1 MSYNKTVTDFQF
13 RWILVQGLINPWNMI
28 FTSDTSV
35 NIMFHG
41 LINPCIHLM
50 ESHQLY
56 IIPFLT
62 RRRWKVGIF
71 IDIPASALL
80 HKTLVPRSLNALH
93 VSDVN
98 KVFSFRYHPLH
109 VSELNDLYFY
119 STSCLMCFS
128 LEYIIFTLLSFFSF
142 CVFWTINE
150 INSFGVISFWL
161 KWDTSLVSFY
171 WEIWLDK
178 THYGSHT
185 SYFLSWIYFMIYM
198 MNTVMTL
205 FGQSEC

>member
-1 MSYNKTVTDFQF
+1 MDHYCAA
-13 RWILVQGLINPWNMI
+13 
-28 FTSDTSV
+28 SV
-35 NIMFHG
+35 NIMIHG

-62 RRRWKVGIF
+62 RRRLKVGVC
-71 IDIPASALL
+71 IDIPASELL
-80 HKTLVPRSLNALH
+80 LKTLVPRPLNALH

-128 LEYIIFTLLSFFSF
+128 LEYHYFHFAFLFFLLCFL
-142 CVFWTINE
+142 NY
-150 INSFGVISFWL
+150 
-161 KWDTSLVSFY
+161 KWDKF
-171 WEIWLDK
+171 IWRDIILIK
-178 THYGSHT
+178 
-185 SYFLSWIYFMIYM
+185 MIHF
-198 MNTVMTL
+198 TCVL
-205 FGQSEC
+205 LLRDLAR

>member
-13 RWILVQGLINPWNMI
+13 RWILVQGLINLWNMI
-28 FTSDTSV
+28 FTSDTSVNASV

-56 IIPFLT
+56 IISFLT
-62 RRRWKVGIF
+62 RRRWKVGIY

-80 HKTLVPRSLNALH
+80 HKTGVPRSFNALH

-109 VSELNDLYFY
+109 VSELKDLYFY
-119 STSCLMCFS
+119 STSSLMCFP

-150 INSFGVISFWL
+150 INSFGVISFTCVL
-161 KWDTSLVSFY
+161 LLRDLAR
-171 WEIWLDK
+171 
-178 THYGSHT
+178 
-185 SYFLSWIYFMIYM
+185 
-198 MNTVMTL
+198 
-205 FGQSEC
+205 

>member
-1 MSYNKTVTDFQF
+1 M
-13 RWILVQGLINPWNMI
+13 IL
-28 FTSDTSV
+28 TSDTSVNASV

-41 LINPCIHLM
+41 LINPCIHPM

-62 RRRWKVGIF
+62 RRGWKVGVC

-98 KVFSFRYHPLH
+98 KVFSFRYYPLH
-109 VSELNDLYFY
+109 VSELNELYFY
-119 STSCLMCFS
+119 STSFLMCFS
-128 LEYIIFTLLSFFSF
+128 LEYVIFTLLSFFSF

-150 INSFGVISFWL
+150 IISFDVISICL

-171 WEIWLDK
+171 WEIWARKKPITGHIRVTFCHEYILWYDE
-178 THYGSHT
+178 
-185 SYFLSWIYFMIYM
+185 
-198 MNTVMTL
+198 
-205 FGQSEC
+205 FGYDPFRPNGLLIAWKAAV